1 MKVVVAKEFGNT
13 SKKPLLPL
21 VPEPT
26 EILRKEE
33 LTTLELRS
41 VPTDPNSAKVRFTF
55 KMLAGGEP
63 PREAI
68 QWRVNV
74 DRALTG
80 LNLTTGTD
88 RDIMIQQF
96 CRGTALSTYNS
107 CVAKCFT
114 AQKEQLIADKEA
126 ELEDDDGT
134 NATALTR
141 ELVDLRNC
149 TQDQVL
155 ALALSGPLVI
165 TNALNQTIGSFMPN
179 KILQRVKRYLRREA
193 RKPVDMPVKT
203 YLTHI
208 LRINVEEIP
217 RLPPSYSNAAILSD
231 DEIIDI
237 LLFGTPKSWQREM
250 DRQGFDP
257 LTKSPAKVVAFMEQI
272 EASEDFDADKKVV
285 ANGKKNNN
293 NNKKKNGNNN
303 NTSGDGEHYCMMHGK
318 NSTHSTADCN
328 TLKAQVKKIKGNN
341 GGSNGNGKSK
351 NKTWKND
358 SKKDTDDS
366 KKELAALT
374 KKIQKLSKKID
385 LNIIEPVKK
394 RKVKW
399 PTAEDEDL
407 DLAAIDKELKD
418 FNYGDLDQMDIVDGA
433 DEEKEDGEVD
443 SISDE
448 VSV

>member
-1 MKVVVAKEFGNT
+1 
-13 SKKPLLPL
+13 
-21 VPEPT
+21 
-26 EILRKEE
+26 
-33 LTTLELRS
+33 
-41 VPTDPNSAKVRFTF
+41 
-55 KMLAGGEP
+55 
-63 PREAI
+63 
-68 QWRVNV
+68 
-74 DRALTG
+74 
-80 LNLTTGTD
+80 
-88 RDIMIQQF
+88 
-96 CRGTALSTYNS
+96 
-107 CVAKCFT
+107 
-114 AQKEQLIADKEA
+114 
-126 ELEDDDGT
+126 
-134 NATALTR
+134 
-141 ELVDLRNC
+141 
-149 TQDQVL
+149 
-155 ALALSGPLVI
+155 
-165 TNALNQTIGSFMPN
+165 
-179 KILQRVKRYLRREA
+179 
-193 RKPVDMPVKT
+193 
-203 YLTHI
+203 
-208 LRINVEEIP
+208 
-217 RLPPSYSNAAILSD
+217 
-231 DEIIDI
+231 
-237 LLFGTPKSWQREM
+237 
-250 DRQGFDP
+250 
-257 LTKSPAKVVAFMEQI
+257 LTKNPAKVVAFMEQI

-341 GGSNGNGKSK
+341 GGSNGNGNGNGKSK

-399 PTAEDEDL
+399 PTDEDEDV
-407 DLAAIDKELKD
+407 DLAAIDQELKD